1 MSDQVIEEDWHIINE
16 TIITE
21 SAVVSKNGK
30 RLRQRVTIQLRTWSD
45 GDQFIYINDCAY
57 HISEID
63 LDLNNKT
70 LKSTAFNIN
79 ANW

>member
-30 RLRQRVTIQLRTWSD
+30 RLRQRATIQLR
-45 GDQFIYINDCAY
+45 
-57 HISEID
+57 
-63 LDLNNKT
+63 
-70 LKSTAFNIN
+70 STAFNIT